1 MQTPWFVHRVRTAA
15 SAANLRGSADGEGIR
30 PGGWLPDQTHARE
43 LGLQAAHL
51 VEGDGTGEHGSG
63 AETTPGTSHR
73 ETASPAPG
81 ADQDAGE
88 AQHAVPVHVL
98 VQAGHGDDAAAQQ
111 RELGQDVAVPSRV
124 PAHGLERT
132 KS

>member
-1 MQTPWFVHRVRTAA
+1 MARASGPEVGCLTRPTP
-15 SAANLRGSADGEGIR
+15 GSWNSRRHTVESDG
-30 PGGWLPDQTHARE
+30 A
-43 LGLQAAHL
+43 
-51 VEGDGTGEHGSG
+51 GEYGSG

-111 RELGQDVAVPSRV
+111 RELGQDVAVPSPA
-124 PAHGLERT
+124 PAHGLERAQVLIRYGVAARAQMVST
-132 KS
+132 LRE